1 MNSGNQ
7 KSSKKA
13 LFASLVV
20 LGFFV
25 PAIIFFTG
33 ERGESIVSKKDFA
46 PTKINSNKIFQNLEL
61 EAKSA
66 IVWDIGGQK
75 EIFGKNAEIQ
85 LPLASLSKVMMA
97 LVSLEHAP
105 GGAII
110 SIKEDDLLEEGDSG
124 LFLYERWRLRDLIDF
139 SLAVSSNDGA
149 KAIAGAVGSLFQ
161 KETPL
166 EAFVGLMNKKAGKLG
181 LVQTYFTSPSGLDK
195 DDIISGGNGSV
206 RDMAVLFEYFLKNKP
221 EIFKITAYPESV
233 FNSLDFS
240 HEEENTNSG
249 LLKKL
254 PGVIAS
260 KTGFTDLAGG
270 NLFVV
275 FEPEPMRQII
285 LGVLGSSLLGRFSD
299 IEKLYLTTLDY
310 LEIFE

>member
-7 KSSKKA
+7 KSNKKA

-206 RDMAVLFEYFLKNKP
+206 RDMAVLFEYVLKNKP